1 MNLVLKILKNIV
13 IGVWIIAAIFV
24 TICLLSYN
32 EYNITVINKNSFLII
47 ENDELEPKFKE
58 GELVIV
64 KRESDKKINVGDEI
78 FFYNGN
84 KTNEFLINV
93 GKVTGKKE
101 VTSIETTYEV
111 EGQAVSGSYV
121 IGKVDGAKIMPKMG
135 TVLNIV
141 ESRWGFMFLIIL
153 PTLFA
158 TVYEIS
164 IIVEDVKKERKE
176 A

>member
-1 MNLVLKILKNIV
+1 MNLILKILKNIL
-13 IGVWIIAAIFV
+13 IGAWIVMAIFI

-32 EYNITVINKNSFLII
+32 EYNITVINRNSFLVI
-47 ENDELEPKFKE
+47 ENDELEPKYNE

-64 KRESDKKINVGDEI
+64 KRESDKKINIGDEV

-93 GKVTGKKE
+93 GKVTDKRE
-101 VTSIETTYEV
+101 VTSTETTYEI
-111 EGQAVSGSYV
+111 EGAAVSGAYV
-121 IGKVDGAKIMPKMG
+121 IGKADGAKVMPHMG
-135 TVLNIV
+135 TVLSIV
-141 ESRWGFMFLIIL
+141 ESRWGFMFLVIL

-164 IIVEDVKKERKE
+164 IIVEEVKKERKGS
-176 A
+176 